1 MAAPLLFLL
10 GGTLLRAASPTIA
23 RQLVKFGAKKA
34 TGKAAQ
40 GTAKNVTSNNIGVF
54 KTISRPKSGG
64 ASTASKTAPKTPPK
78 PKTAPKTGPKPKPK
92 PKPKT
97 KPKDNTLRADPKDRI
112 TASTNP
118 KAKPNALGTPGQRRI
133 LGAASLATLLPLS
146 PPEKDKTRAKRTG
159 MADRKTKVSNA
170 VTKAA
175 QESLA
180 NKAKTQGGSV
190 LSEIANKAKNSSKAK
205 SWKDYK
211 SVSAAQKGGSD
222 YFMGRDGKKK
232 VAVTKEQLGTQS
244 LTAYANKLKTKG
256 KK

>member
-54 KTISRPKSGG
+54 KTISSPKSGG

-92 PKPKT
+92 T
-97 KPKDNTLRADPKDRI
+97 KPKDNTLRANSKDRLSP
-112 TASTNP
+112 STTKP
-118 KAKPNALGTPGQRRI
+118 KEQPSALGTKTQRNI
-133 LGAASLATLLPLS
+133 LAAGTLATFLPLS
-146 PPEKDKTRAKRTG
+146 PPEKDKTKAKRTG

>member
-54 KTISRPKSGG
+54 KTISSPKSGG
-64 ASTASKTAPKTPPK
+64 GSTASKTLPKTPPK
-78 PKTAPKTGPKPKPK
+78 PKTAPKTGPK

-118 KAKPNALGTPGQRRI
+118 KAKPNALGTPGQRNII
-133 LGAASLATLLPLS
+133 LGGASLATLLPLS
-146 PPEKDKTRAKRTG
+146 PPEKDKTKAKRAG